1 MTESSGKL
9 RRSHMNTELET
20 LIATHPV
27 DWIAY
32 LD

>member
-9 RRSHMNTELET
+9 RTYMNTELET